1 MAKTSTAPATNAAA
15 SAAKGNGNDAPTQVT
30 FLEAIKQAMYEEME
44 RDPSV
49 VVIGEDVGVYG
60 GAFKTSEGLLAKF
73 GWERVIDTPI
83 SESAIIGAA
92 CGMSYLGLRP
102 VCEMQFIDFIA
113 CCFNQVTNFVA
124 KSHYLWGAPVPI
136 VVRGP
141 SGGGVHG
148 GPFHSANPEM
158 YFVHTPGLKVI
169 YPSTPYDA
177 KGLLKAAI
185 RDNNPVLFF
194 EHKFLYRRIKEVLPA
209 EDYTV
214 PLGKAIVRRAGKHL
228 TIISYAAMMH
238 TSLEAA
244 EALAQE
250 GIEAEVIDLR
260 TLQPLD
266 EETII
271 ESVKKTNRC
280 LVVHE
285 DTKTGGIAGEIAALL
300 CEKAFGH
307 LDGPLLRVTA
317 LDTPVPY
324 SPPLEEYFLPNAKK
338 VFDAAKELARY

>member
-1 MAKTSTAPATNAAA
+1 MALI
-15 SAAKGNGNDAPTQVT
+15 T
-30 FLEAIKQAMYEEME
+30 FLEAIKQAMFEEMAA
-44 RDPSV
+44 DPSV
-49 VVIGEDVGVYG
+49 VLIGEDVGVYG
-60 GAFKTSEGLLAKF
+60 GAFKTSEGLLEKF

-102 VCEMQFIDFIA
+102 IAEMQFIDFIA
-113 CCFNQVTNFVA
+113 CCFNQLTNFVA
-124 KSHYLWGAPVPI
+124 KGHYLWDAPAPI

-158 YFVHTPGLKVI
+158 YFLHTPGLKIV

-177 KGLLKAAI
+177 KGLLKASI

-194 EHKFLYRRIKEVLPA
+194 EHKFLYRRIKEEVPA
-209 EDYTV
+209 GDYIV
-214 PLGKAIVRRAGKHL
+214 PLGKAIVRREGKRL
-228 TIISYAAMMH
+228 TILSYAAMMH

-244 EALAQE
+244 EALAKE

-260 TLQPLD
+260 TLLPLD
-266 EETII
+266 EDTILT
-271 ESVKKTNRC
+271 SVKKTNRC

-285 DTKTGGIAGEIAALL
+285 DTKTGGIAGEIAAILF
-300 CEKAFGH
+300 EKAFH
-307 LDGPLLRVTA
+307 YLDGPLVRVA
-317 LDTPVPY
+317 SLDTPVPY
-324 SPPLEEYFLPNAKK
+324 APTLEDAFLPNAQK
-338 VFDAAKELARY
+338 VFAAAKELARF

>member
-1 MAKTSTAPATNAAA
+1 MAKANGFGPNGGA
-15 SAAKGNGNDAPTQVT
+15 SNGTPVT
-30 FLEAIKQAMYEEME
+30 FLEAIKQAMFEEME
-44 RDPSV
+44 RDPA
-49 VVIGEDVGVYG
+49 VILMGEDVGVYG
-60 GAFKTSEGLLAKF
+60 GAFKTSEGLLERF

-92 CGMSYLGLRP
+92 CGMSYCGLRP
-102 VCEMQFIDFIA
+102 ICEMQFIDFIVCA
-113 CCFNQVTNFVA
+113 FNQITNFVA
-124 KSHYLWGAPVPI
+124 KGHYLWNAPAPMVI
-136 VVRGP
+136 RGP

-177 KGLLKAAI
+177 KGLLKAAV

-194 EHKFLYRRIKEVLPA
+194 EHKFLYRRIKGEVPA

-214 PLGKAIVRRAGKHL
+214 PIGKAVVRREGKHL
-228 TIISYAAMMH
+228 TILSYAAMMH

-244 EALAQE
+244 EALAKE

-260 TLQPLD
+260 TLLPLD
-266 EETII
+266 EETILQ
-271 ESVKKTNRC
+271 SVKKTNKC

-285 DTKTGGIAGEIAALL
+285 DTKTGGIAGEVAAILF
-300 CEKAFGH
+300 EKAFDD
-307 LDGPLLRVTA
+307 LDGPLVRVTS

-324 SPPLEEYFLPNAKK
+324 APTLEEHFLPNAKK
-338 VFDAAKELARY
+338 VFAAAKELARY